1 MKRFTRLYTE
11 LDQTNRTGEKSAAL
25 ESYFREAPPAD
36 AAWALHFLCGRRPPR
51 AVSSTVLREWAAEEG
66 RLPSWLMDECYEAT
80 GDLAEAISLILP
92 DNSAGDP
99 PPLHQLIEERLLP
112 LKAATDAARREV
124 LLETWRELD
133 APGRFV
139 WNKLITGGFRVGV
152 AQTLV
157 VRALAAVAGIDQAV
171 MAHRVLGEWQ
181 PTPNDYLRLL
191 HDSPD
196 AADQPAKPYPFY
208 LASPLE
214 DPPDSLGS
222 VTEWQ
227 AEWKWD
233 GIRAQLIRR
242 GDTVALW
249 SRGDEMVTDT
259 FPEIRDAAR
268 SVPPGTV
275 LDGELLAWSGAGP
288 LPFGSLQRRLGR
300 KVVSDRLREEI
311 AVVFLAYDLLES
323 GGEDL
328 RPRSLTERR
337 RELES
342 ILEQTRLTH
351 DATSSA
357 PAVSLSSTLDLPGLF
372 DPPPPPVL
380 PLRLSPV
387 LTAGAWDELAV
398 FQRESRARGVE
409 GLMLKRLT
417 SPYAV
422 GRTRGDWW
430 KWKVDPLVIDAVL
443 VSAQAGHGRRASLY
457 TDYTFAVWQDGVL
470 VPVAKAYSGLT
481 DEEILQ
487 VDAFVRNNTTGRFG
501 PLRAVKPHLV
511 FELAFDAVQPSTRH
525 KAGLALRFPRM
536 HRWRTDKKPQDADTI
551 EALRALTR
559 KLP

>member
-11 LDQTNRTGEKSAAL
+11 LDQTNRTGEKTAAL

-51 AVSSTVLREWAAEEG
+51 SVNSTILREWAAEEAG
-66 RLPSWLMDECYEAT
+66 VPSWLMDECYET
-80 GDLAEAISLILP
+80 VGDLAETISLILP
-92 DNSAGDP
+92 DNTGGEP
-99 PPLHQLIEERLLP
+99 PPLHQLVEERLLP
-112 LKAATDAARREV
+112 LKSATDSARREV

-133 APGRFV
+133 AAGRFV

-157 VRALAAVAGIDQAV
+157 VRALAAVARIDQAV
-171 MAHRVLGEWQ
+171 MAHRILGEWQ
-181 PTPNDYLRLL
+181 PTSDDYLRLL
-191 HDSPD
+191 HDSPG
-196 AADQPAKPYPFY
+196 ATDQPAKPYPFY

-214 DPPDSLGS
+214 DPPESLGS

-242 GDTVALW
+242 GDMAALW

-268 SVPPGTV
+268 SVPSGTV
-275 LDGELLAWSGAGP
+275 LDGELLAWSGEGP

-300 KVVSDRLREEI
+300 KVVSARLKEEI
-311 AVVFLAYDLLES
+311 PVHFLAYDLLES

-328 RPRSLTERR
+328 RPRALAERR
-337 RELES
+337 RLLES

-351 DATSSA
+351 AATA
-357 PAVSLSSTLDLPGLF
+357 VTPASLTDTLELPGLF
-372 DPPPPPVL
+372 DPPPPL
-380 PLRLSPV
+380 PLPILLSPV
-387 LTAGAWDELAV
+387 LTADAWDELAA
-398 FQRESRARGVE
+398 FQRDSRARGVE

-481 DEEILQ
+481 DEEILK

-501 PLRAVKPHLV
+501 PIRAVKPHLV
-511 FELAFDAVQPSTRH
+511 FELAFDAVQTSTRH

-536 HRWRTDKKPQDADTI
+536 NRWRTDKKPEAADTL
-551 EALRALTR
+551 EALRALTK
-559 KLP
+559 KLS

>member
-11 LDQTNRTGEKSAAL
+11 LDQTNRTGEKTAAL

-51 AVSSTVLREWAAEEG
+51 SVNSTVLREWAAEEAG
-66 RLPSWLMDECYEAT
+66 VPSWLMDECYEAV
-80 GDLAEAISLILP
+80 GDLAETISLILP
-92 DNSAGDP
+92 DNTGGEP
-99 PPLHQLIEERLLP
+99 PPLHQLIEQRLLP
-112 LKAATDAARREV
+112 LKSATDSARREV

-133 APGRFV
+133 APGRLV
-139 WNKLITGGFRVGV
+139 WNKLITGSFRVGV

-196 AADQPAKPYPFY
+196 ATDQPAKPYPFY

-214 DPPDSLGS
+214 DPPESLGP
-222 VTEWQ
+222 VTDWQ

-242 GDTVALW
+242 GGMAVLW

-268 SVPPGTV
+268 SVPSGTV
-275 LDGELLAWSGAGP
+275 LDGELLAWSGEAP
-288 LPFGSLQRRLGR
+288 LPFSALQRRLGR
-300 KVVSDRLREEI
+300 KVVSARLKEEI

-323 GGEDL
+323 NSEDL
-328 RPRSLTERR
+328 RPRPLAERR
-337 RELES
+337 LLLES

-351 DATSSA
+351 AAT
-357 PAVSLSSTLDLPGLF
+357 AVSPATLTGTLELPGLF
-372 DPPPPPVL
+372 DPPPPPLL

-387 LTAGAWDELAV
+387 LTAASWEELAA
-398 FQRESRARGVE
+398 FQRDSRARGVE
-409 GLMLKRLT
+409 GLMLKRFT

-481 DEEILQ
+481 DDEILK
-487 VDAFVRNNTTGRFG
+487 VDAFVRNHTTGRFG
-501 PLRAVKPHLV
+501 PIRAVKPHLV
-511 FELAFDAVQPSTRH
+511 FELAFDAVQSSTRH

-536 HRWRTDKKPQDADTI
+536 NRWRTDKKPEDADTL
-551 EALRALTR
+551 EALRALT
-559 KLP
+559 KKPS